1 MLKKRRVVVTG
12 LGAVTPIGCSIDEL
26 WKSLLEGKSGVRRL
40 TCFDPTN
47 FTTKIAAEIKNF
59 DPSPYLSPKEI
70 KRMDRFVQFAVCSAK
85 MAVADSGMHLDKED
99 RNRIGVLIGSGIGG
113 LHTVEAEHKQFIALG
128 PEKGPGRISPF
139 LIPMLIVNMASGQTS
154 ITLGLKGPNSAVAT
168 ACATGNHAIGD
179 ALRII
184 QRGEA
189 DAMVCGGSEAAIT
202 HMGFGGFCALKALS
216 CGYNDQPEKASRPFD
231 KNRDGFII
239 GEGAGVII
247 LEEAEHAVKRNAKIY
262 CELVGYGMSADAY
275 HMTAPDPEGDG
286 GVRCMRAAIKDAG
299 LKPQDINYI
308 NAHGTSTLYNDRI
321 ETLAIKKV
329 FGSHAGKIAISSTKS
344 VMGHLLGAAGGV
356 ELIVSALTIKEGIIP
371 PTINY
376 QTPDPECD
384 LDYVPNKPRAAK
396 VNVVMSNALGFGG
409 HNAALIIKKFSQ

>member
-1 MLKKRRVVVTG
+1 MQNRRRVVVTG
-12 LGAVTPIGCSIDEL
+12 LGAISPIGCSIGEL

-40 TCFDPTN
+40 TCFDPTH
-47 FTTKIAAEIKNF
+47 FTSKIAAEVRNF

-70 KRMDRFVQFAVCSAK
+70 KRMDRFVQFAVCAAK
-85 MAVADSGMHLDKED
+85 IAITDSGLHLNKED
-99 RNRIGVLIGSGIGG
+99 RNRIGVIIGSGIGG
-113 LHTVEAEHKQFIALG
+113 LHTVETEHKQYLSLG

-179 ALRII
+179 ALRAI

-189 DAMVCGGSEAAIT
+189 DVMVCGGSEAAIT
-202 HMGFGGFCALKALS
+202 YMGFGGFCALKALS

-231 KNRDGFII
+231 KDRDGFVI
-239 GEGAGVII
+239 GEGAGVVI
-247 LEEAEHAVKRNAKIY
+247 LEEAERALKRNAKIC

-286 GVRCMRAAIKDAG
+286 GVRCMIAAIKDAG
-299 LKPQDINYI
+299 LKPQNIDYI
-308 NAHGTSTLYNDRI
+308 NAHGTSTLYNDKI

-329 FGSHAGKIAISSTKS
+329 FGDHAKKLAISSTKS

-356 ELIVSALTIKEGIIP
+356 ELIVSALTIKNGIIP

-376 QTPDPECD
+376 ETPDPECD

-409 HNAALIIKKFSQ
+409 HNAALIVKKFT

>member
-1 MLKKRRVVVTG
+1 MQNRRRVVVTG
-12 LGAVTPIGCSIDEL
+12 LGAISPIGNTIDEL

-40 TCFDPTN
+40 TCFDPTH
-47 FTTKIAAEIKNF
+47 FTSKIAAEVRNF

-70 KRMDRFVQFAVCSAK
+70 RRMDRFVQFAVCSAK
-85 MAVADSGMHLDKED
+85 IAMADSGIHLDKED
-99 RNRIGVLIGSGIGG
+99 RNNIGVLIGSGIGG
-113 LHTVEAEHKQFIALG
+113 LHTVEAEHRQYIALG

-168 ACATGNHAIGD
+168 ACATSNHAIGD

-189 DAMVCGGSEAAIT
+189 EIMVCGGTEAATT

-216 CGYNDQPEKASRPFD
+216 TGYNDHPEKASRPFD
-231 KNRDGFII
+231 KNRDGFVM
-239 GEGAGVII
+239 GEGAGIII
-247 LEEAEHAVKRNAKIY
+247 LEEAERAVKRGAKIY
-262 CELVGYGMSADAY
+262 CELVGYGMSGDAY
-275 HMTAPDPEGDG
+275 HMTAPDPDGDG
-286 GVRCMRAAIKDAG
+286 GVRCMTAAIKDAG
-299 LKPQDINYI
+299 LKPKDVDYI
-308 NAHGTSTLYNDRI
+308 NAHGTSTYYNDKI
-321 ETLAIKKV
+321 ETAAIKKV
-329 FGSHAGKIAISSTKS
+329 FGDHAKKLAISSTKS

-356 ELIVSALTIKEGIIP
+356 ELIASALAIKEGIIP

-376 QTPDPECD
+376 ETPDPECD

-396 VNVVMSNALGFGG
+396 IKVAMSNALGFGG
-409 HNAALIIKKFSQ
+409 HNAALIIRKFA

>member
-1 MLKKRRVVVTG
+1 MLNKRRVVVTG
-12 LGAVTPIGCSIDEL
+12 LGTISPIGNSIEEF
-26 WKSLLEGKSGVRRL
+26 WKSLLEGKSGVKRL
-40 TCFDPTN
+40 TCFDPTH
-47 FTTKIAAEIKNF
+47 FTSKIAAEVRNF
-59 DPSPYLSPKEI
+59 DPSPYLSPKEQ

-85 MAVADSGMHLDKED
+85 IAMADSGIHLDKED

-113 LHTVEAEHKQFIALG
+113 LHTVETEHKQYRALG
-128 PEKGPGRISPF
+128 HEKGPGRISPF

-179 ALRII
+179 AFRLI
-184 QRGEA
+184 QRGDA
-189 DAMVCGGSEAAIT
+189 DVMVCGGSEAATT

-216 CGYNDQPEKASRPFD
+216 TAYNDEPAKASRPFD
-231 KNRDGFII
+231 KNRDGFVM

-247 LEEAEHAVKRNAKIY
+247 LEGAERAMKRNARIY
-262 CELVGYGMSADAY
+262 CEIVGYGMSGDAY
-275 HMTAPDPEGDG
+275 HMTAPDPGGDG
-286 GVRCMRAAIKDAG
+286 GVRCMVATLKDAG
-299 LKPQDINYI
+299 LKPKDIDYI
-308 NAHGTSTLYNDRI
+308 NAHGTSTLYNDKI
-321 ETLAIKKV
+321 ETAAIKKV
-329 FGSHAGKIAISSTKS
+329 FGDHAKKVAISSTKS

-376 QTPDPECD
+376 ETPDPECD
-384 LDYVPNKPRAAK
+384 LDYVPNKPRRAK

-409 HNAALIIKKFSQ
+409 HNAALIVKKFT